1 MKETRTI
8 NLNGLVYHID
18 YDAHHILHDYLQD
31 IELRLPQDD
40 RQEVMTDIEARIA
53 ELFQKALFANNV
65 QVVTLEMVNSVKS
78 QIGDPSEFGP
88 NRRPKVKVDKSQN
101 TGCSRIVRIVL
112 NIILAILALPM
123 IFIGLAILF
132 AIVLSLFGVAV
143 AGTTSLASIMPIF
156 PVFADLLVDGGAVII
171 PFLMIALVLII
182 VLPIV
187 MLVHTI
193 VTYMRT
199 RRGPKARFWWITI
212 LLWIASIIFWGV
224 SLVRLYQSYDTSP
237 EILKTMMWEGLDV
250 DDDQGIITSELQLD
264 PYHSVELRGA
274 AKLYLNNGTQQSTLL
289 TTNQIN
295 SLVYEGAIKAEV
307 RDSILYIETSNQI
320 PVYDVMINF
329 AITSPYLRKLTV
341 YGASKIETSENQVLA
356 QPDFVLD
363 LNGAAEADLHLNVQ
377 TLIVDSKG
385 ASKLELEGIAN
396 DAHITIAGAGEVEA
410 EDLLTQSLHIN
421 CAGASK
427 AEVNVA
433 RELWAQAAGASKITY
448 KGTPHIKQ
456 NMAVGGSVIKKEL

>member
-18 YDAHHILHDYLQD
+18 YDAYQLLRDYLHD

-53 ELFQKALFANNV
+53 ELLQKVLFAKNV
-65 QVVTLEMVNSVKS
+65 QVVNVQMVQSVKE
-78 QIGDPSEFGP
+78 QIGAPSEFGP

-101 TGCSRIVRIVL
+101 SGCGRVFSIVL
-112 NIILAILALPM
+112 NVILAILALPM
-123 IFIGLAILF
+123 IFVGLVILF

-156 PVFADLLVDGGAVII
+156 PVFAELLVDGGAVMI
-171 PFLMIALVLII
+171 PLLMVALILII
-182 VLPIV
+182 ALPIV

-212 LLWIASIIFWGV
+212 LFWLASIIFWGV
-224 SLVRLYQSYDTSP
+224 SLVRLYQSYDMAP
-237 EILKTMMWEGLDV
+237 EILKTMVWDGLDV
-250 DDDQGIITSELQLD
+250 DEQQGIITSELQLE
-264 PYHSVELRGA
+264 PYHSIEVRGA
-274 AKLYLNNGTQQSTLL
+274 AKLQINNGTQPSTLL
-289 TTNQIN
+289 TTNQIY
-295 SLVYEGAIKAEV
+295 SLMDEGGIKAEV
-307 RDSILYIETSNQI
+307 RDSVLYIETSNQLPLDDI
-320 PVYDVMINF
+320 MIEF
-329 AITSPYLRKLTV
+329 AITSPNLRQLTV
-341 YGASKIETSENQVLA
+341 YGASKIETADNQVLS
-356 QPDFVLD
+356 QPNFALD

-377 TLIVDSKG
+377 TLVIDAKG
-385 ASKLELEGIAN
+385 ASKLELEGQA
-396 DAHITIAGAGEVEA
+396 DDVHITIAGAGEVEA
-410 EDLLTQSLHIN
+410 EDFLVQTMHIN

-433 RELWAQAAGASKITY
+433 RELWAQAAGASHITY
-448 KGTPHIKQ
+448 KGTPRIKQ
-456 NMAVGGSVIKKEL
+456 SMAVGGSVIRKD

>member
-18 YDAHHILHDYLQD
+18 YDAYQLLRDYLHD

-53 ELFQKALFANNV
+53 ELLQKALFAKNV
-65 QVVTLEMVNSVKS
+65 QVVNVQMVKSVKE
-78 QIGDPSEFGP
+78 QIGAPSEFGP

-101 TGCSRIVRIVL
+101 SGCGRVFSIVL
-112 NIILAILALPM
+112 NVILAILALPM
-123 IFIGLAILF
+123 IFVGLAILF
-132 AIVLSLFGVAV
+132 AIVLSLFGVAI

-156 PVFADLLVDGGAVII
+156 PVFAELLVDGGAVMI
-171 PFLMIALVLII
+171 PLLMVALILII
-182 VLPIV
+182 ALPIV

-212 LLWIASIIFWGV
+212 LFWLASIIFWGV
-224 SLVRLYQSYDTSP
+224 SLVRLYQSYDMAP
-237 EILKTMMWEGLDV
+237 EILKTMVWDGLDV
-250 DDDQGIITSELQLD
+250 DDQEGTLASELQLE

-274 AKLYLNNGTQQSTLL
+274 AKLYLNNGTQQSTIL

-295 SLVYEGAIKAEV
+295 SLVYEGVIKAEV
-307 RDSILYIETSNQI
+307 RDSVLYIETSNQI
-320 PVYDVMINF
+320 PVDDVMIDF
-329 AITSPYLRKLTV
+329 SITSPYLRKLTV
-341 YGASKIETSENQVLA
+341 YGASKIETAENQVLA
-356 QPDFVLD
+356 QSDFALD
-363 LNGAAEADLHLNVQ
+363 LNGAAEADLLLNVQ
-377 TLIVDSKG
+377 TLSVDAKG
-385 ASKLELEGIAN
+385 ASKLDLEGTADN
-396 DAHITIAGAGEVEA
+396 VNITLAGAGEVEA
-410 EDLLTQSLHIN
+410 EDLFTQVMHIN

-433 RELWAQAAGASKITY
+433 RELWAQAAGASHITY
-448 KGTPHIKQ
+448 KGTPRIKQ
-456 NMAVGGSVIKKEL
+456 SMAVGGSVIRKD